1 MRPLASNAPTIC
13 RTSVSQAISSIR
25 SFLASLAPDL
35 RQEILLTADDGV
47 YQFAFSTLCSPWL
60 HALLTFP
67 FLAFISTLPV
77 TLIAEAN
84 VLRER
89 VASQQRQRAEG
100 GNGAHT
106 AARPTQQSEGQPVT
120 SRGRRQRNGKLVSRL
135 AFPPCFSFVFC
146 FH

>member
-1 MRPLASNAPTIC
+1 MHQPSVFSVYLIIITSIC
-13 RTSVSQAISSIR
+13 

-47 YQFAFSTLCSPWL
+47 YRFAFRTSCSPWL
-60 HALLTFP
+60 HALITFP

-89 VASQQRQRAEG
+89 FASQQRQRAEG
-100 GNGAHT
+100 DNGAHI
-106 AARPTQQSEGQPVT
+106 AARPAQQSEGQPVT
-120 SRGRRQRNGKLVSRL
+120 SRGRRQRNGKLVSCL
-135 AFPPCFSFVFC
+135 AFLLGFLSCFVLIICSR
-146 FH
+146 